1 MARGEA
7 EIGGQR
13 MTRPQRRP
21 ASLRAFPKLGLVMRW
36 PGFRL
41 FALSEPTGELSAY
54 RNQPERRSHR
64 QTNGCHHGRRGRN
77 AGGQPHA
84 RQNCTGNDTRW
95 K

>member
-1 MARGEA
+1 
-7 EIGGQR
+7 

-21 ASLRAFPKLGLVMRW
+21 ANLRAFPELGLVMRW

-41 FALSEPTGELSAY
+41 GLVSCFAAALALAELERRVTAY

-77 AGGQPHA
+77 
-84 RQNCTGNDTRW
+84 
-95 K
+95 